1 MPGGLSR
8 LLIRAFVHRPF
19 RNGNDRWRRGEVG
32 GTVRVEYTRGEG
44 NGETRIFLRRYSIP
58 LSLRFRKESEL
69 YDSLLPTNF
78 SQLLHRPFSL
88 SLSIR
93 RLPTFESSMK
103 RFRKTNGLLFEGNAQ
118 KKLRCGE
125 RERENSHAA
134 KRREGTSSYAERPRE
149 RG

>member
-58 LSLRFRKESEL
+58 LSLRFRNSTIRFFQ
-69 YDSLLPTNF
+69 PIFPNF
-78 SQLLHRPFSL
+78 RIVLSFSL
-88 SLSIR
+88 SNQ

-134 KRREGTSSYAERPRE
+134 KRSEGTSSYAERPRE

>member
-58 LSLRFRKESEL
+58 LSLRFRNSTIRFFQ
-69 YDSLLPTNF
+69 PIFPNF
-78 SQLLHRPFSL
+78 RIVLSFSFSL
-88 SLSIR
+88 E

-134 KRREGTSSYAERPRE
+134 KRSEGTSSYAERPRE

>member
-58 LSLRFRKESEL
+58 LSLRFRNSTIRFFQ
-69 YDSLLPTNF
+69 PIFPNF
-78 SQLLHRPFSL
+78 RIVLSFSL
-88 SLSIR
+88 SFDSTTSDVRIFDETVPENERSPVR
-93 RLPTFESSMK
+93 RERAEEVTMW
-103 RFRKTNGLLFEGNAQ
+103 RK
-118 KKLRCGE
+118 K
-125 RERENSHAA
+125 ERENSHAA
-134 KRREGTSSYAERPRE
+134 KRSEGTSSYAERPRE

>member
-19 RNGNDRWRRGEVG
+19 RNGNDRWRRGEVE

-58 LSLRFRKESEL
+58 LSLRFRNSTIRFFQ
-69 YDSLLPTNF
+69 PIFPNF
-78 SQLLHRPFSL
+78 RIVLSFSL
-88 SLSIR
+88 SNQ

-103 RFRKTNGLLFEGNAQ
+103 RFRKTVSCSKGTRRRSYDVE
-118 KKLRCGE
+118 KE
-125 RERENSHAA
+125 REKTLTR
-134 KRREGTSSYAERPRE
+134 RREGTSSYAERPRE

>member
-58 LSLRFRKESEL
+58 LSLRFRNSTIRFFQ
-69 YDSLLPTNF
+69 PIFPNF
-78 SQLLHRPFSL
+78 RIVLSL
-88 SLSIR
+88 SLSLSFDSTTSDVRIFDETV
-93 RLPTFESSMK
+93 PE
-103 RFRKTNGLLFEGNAQ
+103 NGLLFEGNAQ

-134 KRREGTSSYAERPRE
+134 KRSEETSSYAERPRE

>member
-19 RNGNDRWRRGEVG
+19 RNGNDRWRRGEVE

-58 LSLRFRKESEL
+58 LSLRFRNSTIRFFQ
-69 YDSLLPTNF
+69 PIFPNF
-78 SQLLHRPFSL
+78 RIVLSFSL
-88 SLSIR
+88 SNQ

-125 RERENSHAA
+125 RERE
-134 KRREGTSSYAERPRE
+134 KTLTRRREAKEPPHTRNVLESAGKRF
-149 RG
+149 

>member
-58 LSLRFRKESEL
+58 LSLRFRNSTIRFFQ
-69 YDSLLPTNF
+69 PIFPNF
-78 SQLLHRPFSL
+78 RIVLSFSFSL
-88 SLSIR
+88 E

-125 RERENSHAA
+125 RERE
-134 KRREGTSSYAERPRE
+134 KTLTRRREAKEPPHTRNVLESAGKRF
-149 RG
+149 

>member
-58 LSLRFRKESEL
+58 LSLRFRNSTIRFFQ
-69 YDSLLPTNF
+69 PIFPNF
-78 SQLLHRPFSL
+78 RIVLSL
-88 SLSIR
+88 SLLIR

-134 KRREGTSSYAERPRE
+134 KRSEGTSSYAERPRE

>member
-58 LSLRFRKESEL
+58 LSLRFRNSTIRFFQ
-69 YDSLLPTNF
+69 PIFPNF
-78 SQLLHRPFSL
+78 RIVLSFSL
-88 SLSIR
+88 SNQ

-125 RERENSHAA
+125 RERENSKEPPHTRNVLESAG
-134 KRREGTSSYAERPRE
+134 KRF
-149 RG
+149 

>member
-58 LSLRFRKESEL
+58 LSLRFRNSTIQKL

-78 SQLLHRPFSL
+78 SQLSHRPLFL
-88 SLSIR
+88 SLSNR

-125 RERENSHAA
+125 RERENSKEPPHTRNVLESAG
-134 KRREGTSSYAERPRE
+134 KRF
-149 RG
+149 

>member
-58 LSLRFRKESEL
+58 LSLRFRNSTIRFFQ
-69 YDSLLPTNF
+69 PIFPNF
-78 SQLLHRPFSL
+78 RIVLSL
-88 SLSIR
+88 SLLIR

-125 RERENSHAA
+125 RERENSHAT
-134 KRREGTSSYAERPRE
+134 KRSEGTSSYAERPRE